1 MVRFFADGSDA
12 PENLTFRPTI
22 ESLPRPI
29 FAYSYQMVDNRN
41 ANENGQLEKGE
52 GGTVYLHVKNVGE
65 GPAYETQANLRN
77 LTGDGV
83 LLKAGRFDVSGM
95 KPGESRDV
103 AFTFDLLKTV
113 KGKELELEMTVAD
126 RDLGV
131 YTVEKIKV
139 PIFGHQVARTIQ
151 VLADGA
157 RTATEVAV
165 LDQPEKGA
173 EEVGQVQKG
182 VSLAVQG
189 EFKDFYKIDLGEGR
203 FAFAKK
209 SELLLGDKGAPFV
222 FAPAISRAAP
232 RLDVNAQTLAT
243 RGDSVSIDVTSTD
256 TTGGVQ
262 DAFIF
267 VGSDKVFY
275 TPNPTPHG
283 KEMKFTFDAPLK
295 AGVNVITVV
304 ARENEDVATRH
315 RIVVRKDGP
324 NGEILP
330 TPTNDLF
337 GEDWEFGAP

>member
-1 MVRFFADGSDA
+1 
-12 PENLTFRPTI
+12 
-22 ESLPRPI
+22 
-29 FAYSYQMVDNRN
+29 
-41 ANENGQLEKGE
+41 
-52 GGTVYLHVKNVGE
+52 
-65 GPAYETQANLRN
+65 
-77 LTGDGV
+77 
-83 LLKAGRFDVSGM
+83 
-95 KPGESRDV
+95 
-103 AFTFDLLKTV
+103 
-113 KGKELELEMTVAD
+113 
-126 RDLGV
+126 
-131 YTVEKIKV
+131 
-139 PIFGHQVARTIQ
+139 
-151 VLADGA
+151 
-157 RTATEVAV
+157 
-165 LDQPEKGA
+165 
-173 EEVGQVQKG
+173 
-182 VSLAVQG
+182 
-189 EFKDFYKIDLGEGR
+189 FYKIDLGEGR

-324 NGEILP
+324 NGEILHV
-330 TPTNDLF
+330 PTNDLF
-337 GEDWEFGAP
+337 DEDWEFGAP